1 MKPFHSYATT
11 NSRCPFGQR
20 LISYYDQPSSHR
32 VHRIGG
38 FFHTTHQFPPSA
50 ERFQPNRPSLRSWIF
65 YNSYKG
71 ADRLARYAFRCP
83 TFGILQGNVPFP
95 LNPPLLQ
102 KETYMRKRPIEVKF
116 RLSEEEYQMLQR
128 KLADAGM
135 NRNAFL
141 VQLILGADIY
151 PRDMLMKLCV
161 EYQIMNRLIRGIS
174 TNINQITKVANS
186 TKAVPSAKLLVD
198 MYQDIQVMQRN
209 LQPLWEETRRITWRS

>member
-1 MKPFHSYATT
+1 
-11 NSRCPFGQR
+11 
-20 LISYYDQPSSHR
+20 
-32 VHRIGG
+32 
-38 FFHTTHQFPPSA
+38 
-50 ERFQPNRPSLRSWIF
+50 
-65 YNSYKG
+65 
-71 ADRLARYAFRCP
+71 
-83 TFGILQGNVPFP
+83 
-95 LNPPLLQ
+95 
-102 KETYMRKRPIEVKF
+102 MRKRPIEVKF

-198 MYQDIQVMQRN
+198 MYQDIQVMKRN

>member
-1 MKPFHSYATT
+1 
-11 NSRCPFGQR
+11 
-20 LISYYDQPSSHR
+20 
-32 VHRIGG
+32 
-38 FFHTTHQFPPSA
+38 
-50 ERFQPNRPSLRSWIF
+50 
-65 YNSYKG
+65 
-71 ADRLARYAFRCP
+71 
-83 TFGILQGNVPFP
+83 
-95 LNPPLLQ
+95 
-102 KETYMRKRPIEVKF
+102 MRKRPIEVKF

>member
-1 MKPFHSYATT
+1 
-11 NSRCPFGQR
+11 
-20 LISYYDQPSSHR
+20 
-32 VHRIGG
+32 
-38 FFHTTHQFPPSA
+38 
-50 ERFQPNRPSLRSWIF
+50 
-65 YNSYKG
+65 
-71 ADRLARYAFRCP
+71 
-83 TFGILQGNVPFP
+83 
-95 LNPPLLQ
+95 
-102 KETYMRKRPIEVKF
+102 MRKRPIEVKF

-198 MYQDIQVMQRN
+198 MHQDIQVMKRN